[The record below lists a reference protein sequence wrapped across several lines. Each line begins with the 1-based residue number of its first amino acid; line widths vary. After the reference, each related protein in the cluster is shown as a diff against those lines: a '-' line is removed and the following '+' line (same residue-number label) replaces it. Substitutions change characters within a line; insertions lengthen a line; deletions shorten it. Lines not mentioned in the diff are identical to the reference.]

1 MTGLYWPVKP
11 LNPGYRQALNS
22 RGCVIFT
29 PRSSGMRTLKA
40 LYESVEMQFFD
51 TLTKKLSSLFLL
63 ALVSA
68 LLYWVAL
75 NIRSDIMQQLHATSL
90 DAAVLGKVQGQLDV
104 LSNAILLSTLF
115 TLVMVGFMVWYFR
128 HLIVRPV
135 MFMTRALEEIANGEG
150 DLSRDLPLL
159 THDEIR
165 VLASTCNRFLAKQR
179 EVISSIQAL
188 TVQIAVESAR
198 SLKNI
203 SDSSDSA
210 TDQARFAR
218 EVMDQS
224 NMAVGSIEDVSQ
236 QTQGISSTTA
246 QNLSMARDSYAE
258 LLEVT
263 GNISQISSSLNEF
276 GGLVSGL
283 NERSSSI
290 KSIVGL
296 IQQISSQTNLLALN
310 AAIEAARAGESGRG
324 FAVVA
329 DEVRTLAQNVSKAT
343 DDISRNI
350 DAMLQEVSSTHEQ
363 TIQISHSARETQQ
376 VVERASGHFESM
388 IGDFEST
395 NDKLADIAAH
405 IQQFATTN
413 TGINERVT
421 RIYSDS
427 QAIDQR
433 MQHSATATRDLSGV
447 AEQVQALLGR
457 FVLGHGELDAAIT
470 RASHCRDILQV
481 RLAELHKQGVNL
493 FDQSYKLIPG
503 TDPKQYMTGY
513 TERFAQVCQE
523 ECDKLTKGTRG
534 GKVTFIVDNKGYC
547 PVNNSWVSL
556 KPTGDRAVDLPV
568 CRNKRMFSDP
578 IGLRAAGNKQRF
590 LLQTYLRDT
599 GEIMTEIDV
608 PFFFDGRHWGNLRM
622 GFDAAL
628 LLGR

>member
-1 MTGLYWPVKP
+1 M
-11 LNPGYRQALNS
+11 
-22 RGCVIFT
+22 IFH
-29 PRSSGMRTLKA
+29 PRSSDMQTLKA
-40 LYESVEMQFFD
+40 LYESVEKQFFD

-63 ALVSA
+63 VLVSA

-75 NIRSDIMQQLHATSL
+75 NIRSDIMLQLHGTQL
-90 DAAVLGKVQGQLDV
+90 DAAELGKIQGQLDV

-115 TLVMVGFMVWYFR
+115 TLVMVSFMVWYFR

-135 MFMTRALEEIANGEG
+135 MFMTHALEEIANGEG

-236 QTQGISSTTA
+236 QTQGISTTTA
-246 QNLSMARDSYAE
+246 QNLSIARDSYAE

-447 AEQVQALLGR
+447 AEKVQALLGR

-470 RASHCRDILQV
+470 RASQCRDILQV

-568 CRNKRMFSDP
+568 CLNKRMFSD
-578 IGLRAAGNKQRF
+578 
-590 LLQTYLRDT
+590 
-599 GEIMTEIDV
+599 
-608 PFFFDGRHWGNLRM
+608 
-622 GFDAAL
+622 
-628 LLGR
+628 

>member
-1 MTGLYWPVKP
+1 ML
-11 LNPGYRQALNS
+11 ADAS
-22 RGCVIFT
+22 FFT

-90 DAAVLGKVQGQLDV
+90 DAAVLGKVQGRLDV

-470 RASHCRDILQV
+470 RASHCRDILQA

-493 FDQSYKLIPG
+493 FDQSYTLIPG

>member
-1 MTGLYWPVKP
+1 
-11 LNPGYRQALNS
+11 
-22 RGCVIFT
+22 
-29 PRSSGMRTLKA
+29 MRMFKA
-40 LYESVEMQFFD
+40 LYESIEMQFFD
-51 TLTKKLSSLFLL
+51 SLTKKLSSLFLL
-63 ALVSA
+63 VAVSA
-68 LLYWVAL
+68 LLYWIAL
-75 NIRSDIMQQLHATSL
+75 SIRADIVQQLRGAQL
-90 DAAVLGKVQGQLDV
+90 DAALLGQIEGSLNG
-104 LSNAILLSTLF
+104 LSNAILFSTLF
-115 TLVMVGFMVWYFR
+115 TLFMVSFLVWYFR

-135 MFMTRALEEIANGEG
+135 THMTNALAEIANGEG
-150 DLSRDLPLL
+150 DLSKDLPLL

-165 VLASTCNRFLAKQR
+165 VLASTCNRFLGKQR
-179 EVISSIQAL
+179 EIISNVQAL
-188 TVQIAVESAR
+188 TVHIAVESAR

-210 TDQARFAR
+210 THQARFAK

-224 NMAVGSIEDVSQ
+224 NMAVGNIQEVSQ

-263 GNISQISSSLNEF
+263 GNISEISSSLNEF
-276 GGLVSGL
+276 GTLVSAL
-283 NERSSSI
+283 NQRSSSI

-343 DDISRNI
+343 DDISQNI
-350 DAMLQEVSSTHEQ
+350 DAMLREVSSTHEQ
-363 TIQISHSARETQQ
+363 TTQISHSARETQK

-395 NDKLADIAAH
+395 NGKLADIAEH
-405 IQQFATTN
+405 ILQFAESN
-413 TGINERVT
+413 NGINDRVT
-421 RIYSDS
+421 QIYADS
-427 QAIDQR
+427 QSIDQR

-447 AEQVQALLGR
+447 AERVQTMLGK
-457 FVLGHGELDAAIT
+457 FVLGHGALDAAIT
-470 RASHCRDILQV
+470 RASQCRDILQE
-481 RLAELHKQGVNL
+481 RLAELHRSGLNL
-493 FDQSYKLIPG
+493 FDQNYKLIPG
-503 TDPKQYMTGY
+503 TDPKQYLTSY

-523 ECDKLTKGTRG
+523 ECDKLTKGTKG
-534 GKVTFIVDNKGYC
+534 GKVSFIVDSKGYC
-547 PVNNSWVSL
+547 PVNNSWVS
-556 KPTGDRAVDLPV
+556 KQPTGDRAIDLPV

-578 IGLRAAGNKQRF
+578 IGLRAAGNTQRF

-622 GFDAAL
+622 GFDAAVL
-628 LLGR
+628 LAE

>member
-1 MTGLYWPVKP
+1 M
-11 LNPGYRQALNS
+11 Q
-22 RGCVIFT
+22 
-29 PRSSGMRTLKA
+29 TLKA
-40 LYESVEMQFFD
+40 LYESVEKQFFN

-63 ALVSA
+63 VVVSA

-75 NIRSDIMQQLHATSL
+75 SVRADIVMLLRSAQLESGVLARIEGRL
-90 DAAVLGKVQGQLDV
+90 DA
-104 LSNAILLSTLF
+104 LSNAILISTLF
-115 TLVMVGFMVWYFR
+115 TLGMVSFMVWYLR

-135 MFMTRALEEIANGEG
+135 MFMTGALEEIANGEG
-150 DLSRDLPLL
+150 DLSKDLPLL

-210 TDQARFAR
+210 TDQARFAK

-246 QNLSMARDSYAE
+246 QNLSMARGSYSE

-276 GGLVSGL
+276 GVLVSAL
-283 NERSSSI
+283 NQRSSSI

-343 DDISRNI
+343 DDISQNI
-350 DAMLQEVSSTHEQ
+350 DAMLLEVSSTYEQ
-363 TIQISHSARETQQ
+363 TTQISQSARETQL

-388 IGDFEST
+388 IVDFEST
-395 NDKLADIAAH
+395 NGKLADIASH
-405 IQQFATTN
+405 IQQFANTN
-413 TGINERVT
+413 TGINDRVT
-421 RIYSDS
+421 RIYADS

-447 AEQVQALLGR
+447 AERVQALLGR

-470 RASHCRDILQV
+470 RASECRDILQA
-481 RLAELHKQGVNL
+481 RLAALHKGGVNL

-513 TERFAQVCQE
+513 TERFAQICQE

-547 PVNNSWVSL
+547 PVNNSWVSQ
-556 KPTGDRAVDLPV
+556 KPTGNRAVDLPV

-578 IGLRAAGNKQRF
+578 VGLRAAGNKQRF

-608 PFFFDGRHWGNLRM
+608 PFFFEGRHWGNLRM
-622 GFDAAL
+622 GFDAAQ
-628 LLGR
+628 LLGH

>member
-1 MTGLYWPVKP
+1 MAAGLP
-11 LNPGYRQALNS
+11 LADTPDAAS
-22 RGCVIFT
+22 RWWVPAVQSVVLCLLFAAMSVAGL
-29 PRSSGMRTLKA
+29 S
-40 LYESVEMQFFD
+40 LYVVVP
-51 TLTKKLSSLFLL
+51 L
-63 ALVSA
+63 ALLVVWLPRLLRSRPTLPQRALADSDIA
-68 LLYWVAL
+68 LLTRDLSRTTSHNALSAAQVAFSVGHL
-75 NIRSDIMQQLHATSL
+75 A
-90 DAAVLGKVQGQLDV
+90 GKVQSQLGAAEQIV
-104 LSNAILLSTLF
+104 SSAEQMIATEQQTAQLS
-115 TLVMVGFMVWYFR
+115 
-128 HLIVRPV
+128 
-135 MFMTRALEEIANGEG
+135 
-150 DLSRDLPLL
+150 
-159 THDEIR
+159 
-165 VLASTCNRFLAKQR
+165 Q
-179 EVISSIQAL
+179 QAL
-188 TVQIAVESAR
+188 VAASEARQRSESGSGVLNESIER
-198 SLKNI
+198 MHRLSK
-203 SDSSDSA
+203 
-210 TDQARFAR
+210 R
-218 EVMDQS
+218 
-224 NMAVGSIEDVSQ
+224 AVGSRELIEALSQ
-236 QTQGISSTTA
+236 RSEEIQ
-246 QNLSMARDSYAE
+246 R
-258 LLEVT
+258 VT
-263 GNISQISSSLNEF
+263 
-276 GGLVSGL
+276 LVIQ
-283 NERSSSI
+283 SI
-290 KSIVGL
+290 A
-296 IQQISSQTNLLALN
+296 SQTNLLALN

-363 TIQISHSARETQQ
+363 TIQISQSARETQL

-405 IQQFATTN
+405 IQQFASTN

-433 MQHSATATRDLSGV
+433 MQHSATATRDLSSV

-470 RASHCRDILQV
+470 RASQCRDILQV

-503 TDPKQYMTGY
+503 TDPKQYTTGY
-513 TERFAQVCQE
+513 TERFAQICQE

-534 GKVTFIVDNKGYC
+534 GKVTFIVDSKGYC
-547 PVNNSWVSL
+547 PVNNSWVSQ
-556 KPTGDRAVDLPV
+556 KPTGNREVDLPV

-608 PFFFDGRHWGNLRM
+608 PFFFEGRHWGNLRM

-628 LLGR
+628 LLGK

>member
-1 MTGLYWPVKP
+1 M
-11 LNPGYRQALNS
+11 Q
-22 RGCVIFT
+22 
-29 PRSSGMRTLKA
+29 TLKA
-40 LYESVEMQFFD
+40 LYESVEKQFFD

-63 ALVSA
+63 VLVSA

-75 NIRSDIMQQLHATSL
+75 NIRSDIMLQLHGTQL
-90 DAAVLGKVQGQLDV
+90 DAAELGKIQGQLDV

-115 TLVMVGFMVWYFR
+115 TLVMVSFMVWYFR

-135 MFMTRALEEIANGEG
+135 MFMTHALEEIANGEG

-236 QTQGISSTTA
+236 QTQGISTTTA
-246 QNLSMARDSYAE
+246 QNLSIARDSYAE

-447 AEQVQALLGR
+447 AEKVQALLGR

-470 RASHCRDILQV
+470 RASQCRDILQV

-568 CRNKRMFSDP
+568 CLNKRMFSD
-578 IGLRAAGNKQRF
+578 
-590 LLQTYLRDT
+590 
-599 GEIMTEIDV
+599 
-608 PFFFDGRHWGNLRM
+608 
-622 GFDAAL
+622 
-628 LLGR
+628 

>member
-1 MTGLYWPVKP
+1 MGT
-11 LNPGYRQALNS
+11 
-22 RGCVIFT
+22 F
-29 PRSSGMRTLKA
+29 KA
-40 LYESVEMQFFD
+40 LYESIEMQFFD
-51 TLTKKLSSLFLL
+51 SLTKKLSSLFLL
-63 ALVSA
+63 VAVSG
-68 LLYWVAL
+68 LLYWIAL
-75 NIRSDIMQQLHATSL
+75 SIRADIVQQLRGAQL
-90 DAAVLGKVQGQLDV
+90 DAALLGQIEGSLNG
-104 LSNAILLSTLF
+104 LSNAILFSTLF
-115 TLVMVGFMVWYFR
+115 TLFMVSFMVWYFR

-135 MFMTRALEEIANGEG
+135 THMTNALAEIANGEG
-150 DLSRDLPLL
+150 DLSKDLPLL

-165 VLASTCNRFLAKQR
+165 VLASTCNRFLGKQR
-179 EVISSIQAL
+179 EIISNVQAL
-188 TVQIAVESAR
+188 TVHIAVESAR

-210 TDQARFAR
+210 THQARFAK

-224 NMAVGSIEDVSQ
+224 NMAVGNIQEVSQ

-263 GNISQISSSLNEF
+263 GNISEISSSLNEF
-276 GGLVSGL
+276 GTLVSAL
-283 NERSSSI
+283 NQRSTSI

-343 DDISRNI
+343 DDISQNI
-350 DAMLQEVSSTHEQ
+350 DAMLKEVSSTHEQ
-363 TIQISHSARETQQ
+363 TTQISHSARETQK

-395 NDKLADIAAH
+395 NGKLADIAEH
-405 IQQFATTN
+405 ILQFAESN
-413 TGINERVT
+413 TGINDRVT
-421 RIYSDS
+421 QIYADS
-427 QAIDQR
+427 QSIDQR

-447 AEQVQALLGR
+447 AERVQTMLGK
-457 FVLGHGELDAAIT
+457 FVLGHGALDAAIT
-470 RASHCRDILQV
+470 RASQCRDILQE
-481 RLAELHKQGVNL
+481 RLAELHRSGLNL

-503 TDPKQYMTGY
+503 TDPKQYLTSY

-523 ECDKLTKGTRG
+523 ECDKLTKGTKG
-534 GKVTFIVDNKGYC
+534 GKVSFIVDTKGYC
-547 PVNNSWVSL
+547 PVNNSWVS
-556 KPTGDRAVDLPV
+556 KPPTGDRAIDLPV

-578 IGLRAAGNKQRF
+578 IGLRAAGNTQRF

-622 GFDAAL
+622 GFDAAVL
-628 LLGR
+628 LAE

>member
-1 MTGLYWPVKP
+1 M
-11 LNPGYRQALNS
+11 Q
-22 RGCVIFT
+22 
-29 PRSSGMRTLKA
+29 TLKA
-40 LYESVEMQFFD
+40 LYESVERQFFN

-63 ALVSA
+63 VVISA

-75 NIRSDIMQQLHATSL
+75 SVRADIVTLLRSAQLEAGVLSRIEGRL
-90 DAAVLGKVQGQLDV
+90 DA

-115 TLVMVGFMVWYFR
+115 TLGMVGFMVWYLR

-135 MFMTRALEEIANGEG
+135 MFMTGALEEIANGEG
-150 DLSRDLPLL
+150 DLSKDLPLL

-210 TDQARFAR
+210 TDQARFSK

-224 NMAVGSIEDVSQ
+224 NMAVGSIEDVSR

-246 QNLSMARDSYAE
+246 QNLSMARGSYSE

-276 GGLVSGL
+276 GVLVSAL
-283 NERSSSI
+283 NQRSSSI

-343 DDISRNI
+343 DDISQNI
-350 DAMLQEVSSTHEQ
+350 DAMLLEVSSTYEQ
-363 TIQISHSARETQQ
+363 TTQISQSARETQQ

-395 NDKLADIAAH
+395 NDKLADIATH
-405 IQQFATTN
+405 IQQFADTN

-421 RIYSDS
+421 RIYADS

-447 AEQVQALLGR
+447 AERVQALLGR

-470 RASHCRDILQV
+470 RASHCRDVLQA
-481 RLAELHKQGVNL
+481 RLAVLHKEGVNL

-503 TDPKQYMTGY
+503 TDPKQYLTSY
-513 TERFAQVCQE
+513 TERFALICQE
-523 ECDKLTKGTRG
+523 ECDSLTKGTRG
-534 GKVTFIVDNKGYC
+534 GKVSFIVDAKGYC
-547 PVNNSWVSL
+547 PVNNSWVSQ
-556 KPTGDRAVDLPV
+556 KPTGNRAVDLPV

-578 IGLRAAGNKQRF
+578 VGLRAAGNKQRF

-608 PFFFDGRHWGNLRM
+608 PFFFEGRHWGNLRM
-622 GFDAAL
+622 GFDAAQ
-628 LLGR
+628 LLGH

>member
-1 MTGLYWPVKP
+1 M
-11 LNPGYRQALNS
+11 Q
-22 RGCVIFT
+22 
-29 PRSSGMRTLKA
+29 TLKG
-40 LYESVEMQFFD
+40 LYESIERQFFD
-51 TLTKKLSSLFLL
+51 SLTKKLSSLFLL
-63 ALVSA
+63 VVVSG

-75 NIRSDIMQQLHATSL
+75 SIRADIVLLLRNMQL
-90 DAAVLGKVQGQLDV
+90 DAGLLAQIEGKLDL
-104 LSNAILLSTLF
+104 LSRAILISTLF
-115 TLVMVGFMVWYFR
+115 TLCMVSFMVWYFR

-135 MFMTRALEEIANGEG
+135 TNMTKALEGIANGEG
-150 DLSRDLPLL
+150 DLSKDLPLL

-165 VLASTCNRFLAKQR
+165 VLGSTCNRFLAKQR
-179 EVISSIQAL
+179 EIISNVQAL
-188 TVQIAVESAR
+188 TVHIAVESAR

-210 TDQARFAR
+210 THQARFAK
-218 EVMDQS
+218 EVMEQS
-224 NMAVGSIEDVSQ
+224 NTAVGRIEEVSQ

-246 QNLSMARDSYAE
+246 QNLSMARASYSE

-263 GNISQISSSLNEF
+263 GNIGEISRSLNEF
-276 GGLVSGL
+276 GTLVSAL
-283 NERSSSI
+283 NQRSSSI

-329 DEVRTLAQNVSKAT
+329 DEVRTLAQNVSRAT
-343 DDISRNI
+343 EDISQNI
-350 DAMLQEVSSTHEQ
+350 DAMLLEVGSTHEQ
-363 TIQISHSARETQQ
+363 TTQISHSARETQK

-388 IGDFEST
+388 IVDFEST
-395 NDKLADIAAH
+395 NGKLADIAGH
-405 IQQFATTN
+405 IQQFADSN

-421 RIYSDS
+421 QIHADS
-427 QAIDQR
+427 QSIDQR

-447 AEQVQALLGR
+447 AEKVQALLGK
-457 FVLGHGELDAAIT
+457 FVLGHGQLDAAIT
-470 RASHCRDILQV
+470 RASHCRDVLQL
-481 RLAELHKQGVNL
+481 RLAELPGQGVNL
-493 FDQSYKLIPG
+493 FDQSYKPIPN
-503 TDPKQYMTGY
+503 TDPKQFMTSY

-534 GKVTFIVDNKGYC
+534 GKVTFIVDAKGYC
-547 PVNNSWVSL
+547 PVNNSWVSQ
-556 KPTGDRAVDLPV
+556 KPTGNREVDLPV

-608 PFFFDGRHWGNLRM
+608 PFFFDGRHWGNLRL
-622 GFDAAL
+622 GFDAAVL
-628 LLGR
+628 LAE

>member
-1 MTGLYWPVKP
+1 M
-11 LNPGYRQALNS
+11 Q
-22 RGCVIFT
+22 
-29 PRSSGMRTLKA
+29 TLKV
-40 LYESVEMQFFD
+40 LYESVEKQFFD
-51 TLTKKLSSLFLL
+51 ILTKKLSSLFLL
-63 ALVSA
+63 VLVSA

-75 NIRSDIMQQLHATSL
+75 NIRSDIMLQLHGTQL
-90 DAAVLGKVQGQLDV
+90 DAAELGKIQGQLDV

-115 TLVMVGFMVWYFR
+115 TLVMVSFMVWYFR

-135 MFMTRALEEIANGEG
+135 MFMTHALEEIANGEG

-236 QTQGISSTTA
+236 QTQGISTTTA

-470 RASHCRDILQV
+470 RASQCRDILQV

-578 IGLRAAGNKQRF
+578 IGLRAAGNQQRF

-608 PFFFDGRHWGNLRM
+608 PFFFEGRHWGNWRM

-628 LLGR
+628 LLGK

>member
-1 MTGLYWPVKP
+1 M
-11 LNPGYRQALNS
+11 Q
-22 RGCVIFT
+22 
-29 PRSSGMRTLKA
+29 TLKA
-40 LYESVEMQFFD
+40 LYESVEKQFFD

-63 ALVSA
+63 VLVSA

-75 NIRSDIMQQLHATSL
+75 NIRADIMLQLHGSSL
-90 DAAVLGKVQGQLDV
+90 DAAALGQIQGRLDV

-115 TLVMVGFMVWYFR
+115 TLAMVSFMVWYFR

-135 MFMTRALEEIANGEG
+135 MFMTRALEEVASGEG

-179 EVISSIQAL
+179 EVISSIQGL

-263 GNISQISSSLNEF
+263 GNISQISSNLNEF
-276 GGLVSGL
+276 GTLVSGL

-363 TIQISHSARETQQ
+363 TIQISHSARETQR

-395 NDKLADIAAH
+395 NDKLADIATH

-470 RASHCRDILQV
+470 RASQCRDI
-481 RLAELHKQGVNL
+481 
-493 FDQSYKLIPG
+493 
-503 TDPKQYMTGY
+503 
-513 TERFAQVCQE
+513 
-523 ECDKLTKGTRG
+523 
-534 GKVTFIVDNKGYC
+534 
-547 PVNNSWVSL
+547 
-556 KPTGDRAVDLPV
+556 
-568 CRNKRMFSDP
+568 
-578 IGLRAAGNKQRF
+578 
-590 LLQTYLRDT
+590 
-599 GEIMTEIDV
+599 
-608 PFFFDGRHWGNLRM
+608 
-622 GFDAAL
+622 
-628 LLGR
+628 

>member
-1 MTGLYWPVKP
+1 
-11 LNPGYRQALNS
+11 
-22 RGCVIFT
+22 
-29 PRSSGMRTLKA
+29 MRMFKA
-40 LYESVEMQFFD
+40 LYESIEMQFFD
-51 TLTKKLSSLFLL
+51 SLTKKLSSLFLL
-63 ALVSA
+63 VAVSA
-68 LLYWVAL
+68 LLYWIAL
-75 NIRSDIMQQLHATSL
+75 SIRADIVQQLRGAQL
-90 DAAVLGKVQGQLDV
+90 DAALLGQIEGSLNG
-104 LSNAILLSTLF
+104 LSNAILFSTLF
-115 TLVMVGFMVWYFR
+115 TLFMVSFLVWYFR

-135 MFMTRALEEIANGEG
+135 THMTNALAEIANGEG
-150 DLSRDLPLL
+150 DLSKDLPLL

-165 VLASTCNRFLAKQR
+165 VLASTCNRFLGKQR
-179 EVISSIQAL
+179 EIISNVQAL
-188 TVQIAVESAR
+188 TVHIAVESAR

-210 TDQARFAR
+210 THQARFAK

-224 NMAVGSIEDVSQ
+224 NMAVGNIQEVSQ

-263 GNISQISSSLNEF
+263 GNISEISSSLNEF
-276 GGLVSGL
+276 GTLVSAL
-283 NERSSSI
+283 NQRSSSI

-343 DDISRNI
+343 DDISQNI
-350 DAMLQEVSSTHEQ
+350 DAMLREVSSTHEQ
-363 TIQISHSARETQQ
+363 TTQISHSARETQK

-395 NDKLADIAAH
+395 NGKLADIAEH
-405 IQQFATTN
+405 ILQFAESN
-413 TGINERVT
+413 NGINDRVT
-421 RIYSDS
+421 QIYADS
-427 QAIDQR
+427 QSIDQR

-447 AEQVQALLGR
+447 AERVQTMLGK
-457 FVLGHGELDAAIT
+457 FVLGHGALDAAIT
-470 RASHCRDILQV
+470 RASQCRDILQE
-481 RLAELHKQGVNL
+481 RLAELHRSGLNL
-493 FDQSYKLIPG
+493 FDQNYKLIPG
-503 TDPKQYMTGY
+503 TDPKQYLTSY
-513 TERFAQVCQE
+513 TERFAQICQE
-523 ECDKLTKGTRG
+523 ECDKLTKGTKG
-534 GKVTFIVDNKGYC
+534 GKVSFIVDSKGYC
-547 PVNNSWVSL
+547 PVNNSWVS
-556 KPTGDRAVDLPV
+556 KQPTGDRAIDLPV

-578 IGLRAAGNKQRF
+578 IGLRAAGNTQRF

-622 GFDAAL
+622 GFDAAVL
-628 LLGR
+628 LAE

>member
-1 MTGLYWPVKP
+1 M
-11 LNPGYRQALNS
+11 Q
-22 RGCVIFT
+22 
-29 PRSSGMRTLKA
+29 TLKA
-40 LYESVEMQFFD
+40 LYESVEKQFFN

-63 ALVSA
+63 VLVSA

-75 NIRSDIMQQLHATSL
+75 NIRSDIMLQLRGTQT
-90 DAAVLGKVQGQLDV
+90 DPAALGVIQSQLDL

-115 TLVMVGFMVWYFR
+115 TLGMVSFMVWYFR

-135 MFMTRALEEIANGEG
+135 MSMTRALEEVASGEG

-165 VLASTCNRFLAKQR
+165 GLASTCNLFLAKQR
-179 EVISSIQAL
+179 EIISSIQGL

-224 NMAVGSIEDVSQ
+224 NRAVGSIEDVSQ

-363 TIQISHSARETQQ
+363 TIQISHSARETQL

-405 IQQFATTN
+405 IQQFASTN

-433 MQHSATATRDLSGV
+433 MQHSATATRDLSSV

-470 RASHCRDILQV
+470 RASQCRDILQA

-503 TDPKQYMTGY
+503 TDPKQYTTGY
-513 TERFAQVCQE
+513 TERFAQICQE

-534 GKVTFIVDNKGYC
+534 GKVTFIVDSKGYC
-547 PVNNSWVSL
+547 PVNNSWVSQ
-556 KPTGDRAVDLPV
+556 KPTGNREVDLPV

-608 PFFFDGRHWGNLRM
+608 PFFFEGRHWGNLRM

-628 LLGR
+628 LLGK

>member
-1 MTGLYWPVKP
+1 M
-11 LNPGYRQALNS
+11 Q
-22 RGCVIFT
+22 
-29 PRSSGMRTLKA
+29 TLKD
-40 LYESVEMQFFD
+40 LYESVEKQFFD

-63 ALVSA
+63 VVVSG
-68 LLYWVAL
+68 LLYWFAL
-75 NIRSDIMQQLHATSL
+75 SIRADILLQLRGAQLESGAL
-90 DAAVLGKVQGQLDV
+90 AAVQSKLDV
-104 LSNAILLSTLF
+104 LSNAILISTLF
-115 TLVMVGFMVWYFR
+115 TLCMISFMVWYFR

-150 DLSRDLPLL
+150 DLSKDLPLL

-210 TDQARFAR
+210 TDQARFSK

-236 QTQGISSTTA
+236 QTQGISITTA
-246 QNLSMARDSYAE
+246 HNLSMARDSYAE

-276 GGLVSGL
+276 GALVAGL

-290 KSIVGL
+290 KAIVGL

-329 DEVRTLAQNVSKAT
+329 DEVRTLAQNVSRAT
-343 DDISRNI
+343 DDISQNI
-350 DAMLQEVSSTHEQ
+350 DAMLQEVSSTHQQ
-363 TIQISHSARETQQ
+363 TTQISQSARETQM
-376 VVERASGHFESM
+376 VVERASGHFETM

-395 NDKLADIAAH
+395 NGKLADIASH
-405 IQQFATTN
+405 IQQFANTN
-413 TGINERVT
+413 TGINDRVT
-421 RIYSDS
+421 RIYADS

-447 AEQVQALLGR
+447 AERVQALLGR

-470 RASHCRDILQV
+470 RASNCRDILQE
-481 RLAELHKQGVNL
+481 RLGALHKSGVNL

-503 TDPKQYMTGY
+503 TDPKQYTTTY
-513 TERFAQVCQE
+513 TERFAQICQE

-534 GKVTFIVDNKGYC
+534 GKVSFIVDSKGYC
-547 PVNNSWVSL
+547 PVNNSWVSRP
-556 KPTGDRAVDLPV
+556 PTGDRAVDLPV
-568 CRNKRMFSDP
+568 CRNKRMFADP
-578 IGLRAAGNKQRF
+578 VGLRAAGNKQRF

-608 PFFFDGRHWGNLRM
+608 PFFFEGRHWGNLRM
-622 GFDAAL
+622 GFDAAQL
-628 LLGR
+628 LAK